1 MHQQEFIGG
10 LNALE
15 SRHEGCVLT
24 IGSFDGVHLGHK
36 ELLRKLVER
45 GRALGVPAAVM
56 IFEPQPIE
64 YFAVVKAPARLMR
77 LREKVQALFDEG
89 VDRVVCLRFDARLR
103 NYSAEEFVSEILV
116 ARLGVKHLE
125 IGDDFRF
132 GCDRKGDF
140 KLLKEKGPAGGF
152 SVSSAPTFILD
163 GERVSSTRVRRLL
176 SEGRLAQAESL
187 LGHAFTMGGRVVYG
201 RQLGRT
207 LGTPTANVALGRS
220 RPPLNGVFVVRAT
233 VRNSSGDVLFSDC
246 KGVANVGW
254 RPTLGGAKPLLEVH
268 LLDFNSSVYGHCL
281 HVQFLQKLRDEQKFA
296 SVPLLREQI
305 LRDVADARAVFDLQ
319 AAKP

>member
-1 MHQQEFIGG
+1 MQQQEFIGG

-15 SRHEGCVLT
+15 PRHKGCVLT

-36 ELLRKLVER
+36 DLLRKLVQR
-45 GRALGVPAAVM
+45 GRALGVPATVM

-77 LREKVQALFDEG
+77 LREKVQALFAEG
-89 VDRVVCLRFDARLR
+89 VDRVVCLKFDARLR
-103 NYSAEEFVSEILV
+103 NYSAEEFIREVLV
-116 ARLGVKHLE
+116 NRLGVRHLE
-125 IGDDFRF
+125 VGDDFRF
-132 GCDRKGDF
+132 GCDRKGDY
-140 KLLKEKGPAGGF
+140 KLLKEKSTVSGF
-152 SVSSAPTFILD
+152 TVNSAATFILD

-176 SEGRLAQAESL
+176 SEGRLSQAEAL
-187 LGHAFTMGGRVVYG
+187 LGHPFTMGGRVVYG

-207 LGTPTANVALGRS
+207 LGTPTANVALGRNRS
-220 RPPLNGVFVVRAT
+220 PLNGVFVVQAS
-233 VRNSSGDVLFSDC
+233 VRNSIGETLFSDC

-268 LLDFNSSVYGHCL
+268 LLDFSGNLYGQWL
-281 HVQFLQKLRDEQKFA
+281 QVQFLQKLRDEQKFA

-305 LRDVADARAVFDLQ
+305 QRDIADARAVVTTP
-319 AAKP
+319 AAFR